1 MTITTELQAA
11 LRAAL
16 STGVT
21 RVGPFTVTIDPDATG
36 LFRNYA
42 IPDDQADPTAAEV
55 AALLDFF
62 EDNDR
67 LPRLEFVAPA
77 PTAEQVLGAAGFTVA
92 QRFSLLVLADPADL
106 VLVAPPDGI
115 RLDRPTTDDQLR
127 AVAAMQN
134 TAYGEPGV
142 STADVDRLRRGLDNG
157 ADVVAA
163 YDGDR
168 VVGAGQLAAAR
179 NGFVELY
186 AVATAASHRRRGVA
200 SAVAA
205 ELSAGASPRSVVPF
219 LQAEGAV
226 EQRMYASRG
235 YRTVGELV
243 DMRGP
248 VTADHG
254 QPRVAADEAQTLLAF
269 LDYLRTALARKVIGL
284 GEDDAR
290 RSVVPSGTN
299 LLWLAKHVAGSRSL
313 LAAPHVRRR
322 SGRGDPRRRRSQR
335 RDRRLRAQP
344 AAQRWPPDSADRRPA
359 SRPHE
364 LSGTNSFV
372 PVAGSLR
379 WTLTHLI
386 EETGRHAGH
395 ADILRELIDG
405 TVGR

>member
-1 MTITTELQAA
+1 MTIPTELQAI
-11 LRAAL
+11 LRAAV
-16 STGVT
+16 SARAT

-42 IPDDQADPTAAEV
+42 IPDDGADPTAADV
-55 AALLDFF
+55 AALLGFF
-62 EDNDR
+62 VVNDR

-77 PTAEQVLGAAGFTVA
+77 PTAEQALDAAGFTVA
-92 QRFSLLVLADPADL
+92 QRFSLLVLADPTDL
-106 VLVAPPDGI
+106 VPVAPPDGI
-115 RLDRPTTDDQLR
+115 RLDRPTTDSQLR
-127 AVAAMQN
+127 AVATMQN
-134 TAYGEPGV
+134 AAYGEPGV
-142 STADVDRLRRGLDNG
+142 SAADVDRLRRGLDNG
-157 ADVVAA
+157 ADVVAG
-163 YDGDR
+163 YDGGQ

-179 NGFVELY
+179 SGFAELH
-186 AVATAASHRRRGVA
+186 AVATAESHRRRGVA

-205 ELSAGASPRSVVPF
+205 ELSAGAAPRSVVPF

-226 EQRMYASRG
+226 EQRMYSARG

-248 VTADHG
+248 ITADHG
-254 QPRVAADEAQTLLAF
+254 QPRITADESQTLLAF
-269 LDYLRTALARKVIGL
+269 LDYLRTAVARKVIGL

-299 LLWLAKHVAGSRSL
+299 LLWLAKHVAGVEAFWLHHLFAGDPEETIPDDEDLSADTVGSVLSL
-313 LAAPHVRRR
+313 LRNGGRRT
-322 SGRGDPRRRRSQR
+322 
-335 RDRRLRAQP
+335 AQIVVEH
-344 AAQRWPPDSADRRPA
+344 PDLD
-359 SRPHE
+359 E

-372 PVAGSLR
+372 PVASSLR

-395 ADILRELIDG
+395 ADVLRELIDG